1 MAASPAANALK
12 LMTML
17 SELSATQ
24 ELGTTLRFK
33 RTLWR
38 VRETGQ
44 GLKEQLAKLHDAH
57 AASFTQ
63 SNCFVTAVDSVVE
76 LIEAFSVV
84 AILAPLPRSRQEGV
98 LALERSNDDPH
109 GVSHP

>member
-1 MAASPAANALK
+1 
-12 LMTML
+12 MTML

-33 RTLWR
+33 RTL
-38 VRETGQ
+38 RETGQ

>member
-1 MAASPAANALK
+1 
-12 LMTML
+12 MTML

-33 RTLWR
+33 RAL
-38 VRETGQ
+38 RETGQ
-44 GLKEQLAKLHDAH
+44 GLEEQLPKLHDAH

-84 AILAPLPRSRQEGV
+84 AILAPLPRSRQEAV
-98 LALERSNDDPH
+98 LAFERSNDDPH
-109 GVSHP
+109 GVSDP